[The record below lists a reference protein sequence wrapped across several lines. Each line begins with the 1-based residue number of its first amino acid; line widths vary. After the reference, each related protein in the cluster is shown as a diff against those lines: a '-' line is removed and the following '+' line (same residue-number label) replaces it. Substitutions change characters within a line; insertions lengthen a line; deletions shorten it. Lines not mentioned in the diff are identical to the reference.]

1 MALAAREIVQGVH
14 HLNAGAGVYI
24 IDRGDL
30 VIVDTGV
37 PGKTDRILA
46 ALAEIGRAPAD
57 VGHILITHYH
67 QDHIGGLTPLAE
79 ATGAQVYVPGKEAS
93 LIRDGGKP
101 PPMDRR
107 GLLGLLISP
116 MVKLNQQPPHPVHH
130 EVRGGDEID
139 VAGEIRVI
147 GCPGHTVG
155 HVAYLLTD
163 PGVLFVGDAAA
174 NLTRLDVMPLNED
187 FGPAEKSFVALAQ
200 LDFDVAGIAHGRQ
213 ITRDAAARFRKAAR
227 RFS

>member
-1 MALAAREIVQGVH
+1 LAPRAIAEGVH
-14 HLNAGAGVYI
+14 HLNAGAGVYV
-24 IDRGDL
+24 IDRGDV

-46 ALAEIGRAPAD
+46 ALAEIGRTPAD
-57 VGHILITHYH
+57 VGHILVTHYH
-67 QDHIGGLTPLAE
+67 QDHIGGLKPLAE
-79 ATGAQVYVPGKEAS
+79 ATGAQVYVPAKEAS
-93 LIRDGGKP
+93 LIRDGGTP

-107 GLLGLLISP
+107 GLLGLVISP
-116 MVKLNQQPPHPVHH
+116 MVKLNEQPPHPVHH
-130 EVRGGDEID
+130 EVSGGDDIG
-139 VAGEIRVI
+139 VAGGIRVI
-147 GCPGHTVG
+147 ESPGHSVG
-155 HVAYLLTD
+155 HVAYLLTEA
-163 PGVLFVGDAAA
+163 GVLFLGDAAA

-187 FGPAEKSFVALAQ
+187 FTAAEKSFVALSQ